1 MERRNFLKQA
11 MITVAG
17 SAILPGTVKSM
28 TLWEEQPP
36 FIIDAKNPGK
46 FFDPHWNKGIGA
58 GRAND
63 ASRPVWADQ
72 LGVAARACGFKYARF
87 TGIFHDDMNVYN
99 AGTYNWT
106 LIDDLLDKT
115 LKAGVKPFIAFS
127 FFPRDI
133 AGSDATQFSWKAR
146 VVPPTDFTKWND
158 LVTEF
163 TKHIVGKYGEEEV
176 GKWYFEAWN
185 EPDQRSYWDGTKA
198 QYFTLYK
205 TTVTAMK
212 AVMPKCK
219 VGGPATSGLSGDTQ
233 GAWLDEF
240 LAYCKQEQL
249 AVDFVTAHPYP
260 ADSAGK
266 PRELGATAK
275 DLTALRNTVS
285 RSFPQAEIFV
295 SRWSTSP
302 VASDAVRDNLPAA
315 AFIVKENI
323 DSIGLVTGM
332 FYGSFIDGPEELK
345 DTFHGGQGLMN
356 ASGIAK
362 PAFNAYRML
371 NALGEELLYNKD
383 GIVVTRHKDSKK
395 ISAILYNIPASVTSG
410 VSGRD
415 QAGVSSLMSQGETKL
430 YSFKIQN
437 IHPDAR
443 FNVDSLTKEDGNAI
457 VQWAK
462 AGSPD
467 PLNKDQVEIMKQ
479 VGVSVNEEQVLS
491 SAAGVLYIEKNLA
504 PWDVVLVDELSK

>member
-17 SAILPGTVKSM
+17 SAIFPGTVKSM

-46 FFDPHWNKGIGA
+46 FFEPHWNKGIGA

-63 ASRPVWADQ
+63 ASRPVWGEQ
-72 LGVAARACGFKYARF
+72 LTIAAKICGFKYARF

-99 AGTYNWT
+99 GGSYSWT
-106 LIDDLLDKT
+106 LVDDLLDKT

-127 FFPRDI
+127 FFPKDI

-146 VVPPTDFTKWND
+146 VVPPTDFSKWND

-163 TKHIVGKYGEEEV
+163 TKHIVGKYGEDEV
-176 GKWYFEAWN
+176 NKWYFEAWN
-185 EPDQRSYWDGTKA
+185 EPDLRSFWDGTKA

-212 AVMPKCK
+212 AVAPKCK
-219 VGGPATSGLSGDTQ
+219 VGGPATSGLSGDPQ

-240 LAYCKQEQL
+240 LAFCKQEQL
-249 AVDFVTAHPYP
+249 AVDFVTSHPYP

-275 DLTALRNTVS
+275 DLGALRNTVS
-285 RSFPQAEIFV
+285 RYFPQAEIFV
-295 SRWSTSP
+295 SKWSTSP
-302 VASDAVRDNLPAA
+302 VASDAVRDDLPAA
-315 AFIVKENI
+315 AFIVRENI

-362 PAFNAYRML
+362 PAFHAYRML

-383 GIVVTRHKDSKK
+383 GIIVTRHKDSKN
-395 ISAILYNIPASVTSG
+395 ITAILYNIPANITSG

-415 QAGVSSLMSQGETKL
+415 QAGVSTLRSQGETKL

-437 IHPDAR
+437 IHSDAR

-457 VQWAK
+457 VPWTK

-467 PLNKDQVEIMKQ
+467 PLTKDQVEVMKK
-479 VGVSVNEEQVLS
+479 VGMGVNGEQVLS
-491 SAAGVLYIEKNLA
+491 STTGVLYIEKNLA
-504 PWDVVLVDELSK
+504 PWDVVLVNELPK